1 MPTLPRF
8 TVAALAGAALLL
20 AAVAPG
26 VHAQDADGAEVKR
39 YVLTEAGLAKY
50 SQAHRNLAALPAGR
64 TGSCDDDSG
73 DSPTSISGM
82 VAKLDATPGAKA
94 AVQSSGMTTRE
105 YVVFSMS
112 LLQNGLAAWA
122 LDQPGGKLPAGVS
135 KSNVDFVKKHDAE
148 LKRLGEVGRKN
159 DCGGDAAGEEDD
171 ADA

>member
-26 VHAQDADGAEVKR
+26 AHAQDADTTEVKR

-50 SQAHRNLAALPAGR
+50 SQAHRNLAALPAR
-64 TGSCDDDSG
+64 SSRDCDDDSG

-105 YVVFSMS
+105 YVVFSMA

-135 KSNVDFVKKHDAE
+135 RSNVDFVKKHDAE
-148 LKRLGEVGRKN
+148 LKRLGELGRKN
-159 DCGGDAAGEEDD
+159 DCGGDATGDEDD